1 MSSPLLYFYDMKSGE
16 LLSSRVA
23 QKRPNGQFILDV
35 QGATSVAPPEVSEGQ
50 AACWDGQTWQVK
62 EDHRQKRDK
71 GGVII
76 EGSGTDFWLPEDDW
90 RSPARHMEDLG
101 PLPENALLER
111 PAKPEAEVE
120 KETRRA
126 RMAELESWFRA
137 HDYIGVKIA
146 TGRAS
151 AEEYAEEIALMNQ
164 YAAEMDAL
172 RAEENLLT
180 EGE

>member
-1 MSSPLLYFYDMKSGE
+1 MEE
-16 LLSSRVA
+16 L
-23 QKRPNGQFILDV
+23 
-35 QGATSVAPPEVSEGQ
+35 
-50 AACWDGQTWQVK
+50 
-62 EDHRQKRDK
+62 
-71 GGVII
+71 
-76 EGSGTDFWLPEDDW
+76 GS
-90 RSPARHMEDLG
+90 
-101 PLPENALLER
+101 LPENALLER